1 MFLICTRDDVFLIV
15 FFAQKILLNSKIHQR
30 TFGLISPRPNH
41 PFTLSFRRPLIW
53 TGLAVFLAQAETRG
67 KLMVGWKRGEF
78 CSDLFRSAQV
88 VFQKICAES
97 LWDIFFWKI
106 PWRNIYSNRIACDI
120 WKYAGNEIP
129 WWKKQHKKSIPLW
142 SLSFFF
148 GAGMEDLQFCGLNS
162 RGSISSDGESK
173 AWSVTFLVLGW
184 SSILSL
190 HVPIQVV

>member
-97 LWDIFFWKI
+97 LWDIFFEKSHDETFI
-106 PWRNIYSNRIACDI
+106 PTESLVIFENMQVMRYHDGKNNTKNLYPYD
-120 WKYAGNEIP
+120 
-129 WWKKQHKKSIPLW
+129 LW
-142 SLSFFF
+142 VF
-148 GAGMEDLQFCGLNS
+148 
-162 RGSISSDGESK
+162 
-173 AWSVTFLVLGW
+173 FLVQVWRTCSFVGLTREVPLARTESPKLGR
-184 SSILSL
+184 
-190 HVPIQVV
+190 